1 MVDCCLLMRSWSAHV
16 LGFVLRCTRRKGC
29 HLKTFTGDAA
39 GGKSFQQA
47 VPLKPDPINTVL
59 NQTTAYAN
67 IISNAHVDPIPT
79 NLVRFLIENPLGP
92 QLDAA
97 FKALPSITVR
107 SSACPTPMP
116 WHWPSLWIDCLWK
129 PCLGCAQAAHARF
142 SLCCAAPCLLP
153 HLYRACDTAG
163 TKER

>member
-1 MVDCCLLMRSWSAHV
+1 MAECCLLMCSWSAHV
-16 LGFVLRCTRRKGC
+16 LGFVWCCTQCKGC
-29 HLKTFTGDAA
+29 HLKEFKGDAA

-79 NLVRFLIENPLGP
+79 NLVRFLVENPLGP

-97 FKALPSITVR
+97 LKALPSITVR
-107 SSACPTPMP
+107 FCIFCTYFLA
-116 WHWPSLWIDCLWK
+116 L
-129 PCLGCAQAAHARF
+129 AHQ
-142 SLCCAAPCLLP
+142 P
-153 HLYRACDTAG
+153 G
-163 TKER
+163 

>member
-1 MVDCCLLMRSWSAHV
+1 MALWWCYTRHKSW
-16 LGFVLRCTRRKGC
+16 
-29 HLKTFTGDAA
+29 HLKKFLGDAA

-47 VPLKPDPINTVL
+47 VPLKPDPTATVL

-107 SSACPTPMP
+107 YSARPTPMSWLWSITLDGSSVKALSGLHSDSACALPSMMRCALSDAP
-116 WHWPSLWIDCLWK
+116 W
-129 PCLGCAQAAHARF
+129 
-142 SLCCAAPCLLP
+142 
-153 HLYRACDTAG
+153 YRACDSAG
-163 TKER
+163 VR